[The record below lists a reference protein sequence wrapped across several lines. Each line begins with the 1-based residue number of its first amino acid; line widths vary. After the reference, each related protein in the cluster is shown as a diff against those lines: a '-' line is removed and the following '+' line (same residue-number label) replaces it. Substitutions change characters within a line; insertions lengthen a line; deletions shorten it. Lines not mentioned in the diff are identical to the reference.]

1 MANEKPKGGVKTES
15 DNPINLKGAG
25 QRVLKLMEA
34 YCEQQAL
41 SMRQTRFPF
50 VWMPIN
56 ETDIP
61 AQLEK
66 EAEDTTDV
74 FQWQTRGFY

>member
-1 MANEKPKGGVKTES
+1 
-15 DNPINLKGAG
+15 
-25 QRVLKLMEA
+25 MEV

-41 SMRQTRFPF
+41 STRQTRFPF

-56 ETDIP
+56 ETDTP
-61 AQLEK
+61 AQLET

-74 FQWQTRGFY
+74 FQWQTSFLLKREPAT